1 MATRIFS
8 NTPTITIQRVPEVN
22 NNNRELLTRRENFIR
37 VPNRQ
42 DRQGYV
48 RLKLS

>member
-8 NTPTITIQRVPEVN
+8 NTPTITIQRTPEVN
-22 NNNRELLTRRENFIR
+22 NNREPLTRRENLIGF
-37 VPNRQ
+37 PNRQ
-42 DRQGYV
+42 DRQGCV

>member
-1 MATRIFS
+1 MATRIFDS
-8 NTPTITIQRVPEVN
+8 TPTTTIQRIPEVN
-22 NNNRELLTRRENFIR
+22 NNREPLTRRENFIR

-42 DRQGYV
+42 DRQGCV

>member
-8 NTPTITIQRVPEVN
+8 NTPTITIQRIPEVG
-22 NNNRELLTRRENFIR
+22 NNRESLPVEKNFIGF
-37 VPNRQ
+37 PNRQ
-42 DRQGYV
+42 DRQGCV

>member
-8 NTPTITIQRVPEVN
+8 NTPTITIQRIPGVN
-22 NNNRELLTRRENFIR
+22 NNWESLTRRENFIR

>member
-8 NTPTITIQRVPEVN
+8 NTPTITIQRIPEVN
-22 NNNRELLTRRENFIR
+22 NNREPLTRRENFIR

-42 DRQGYV
+42 NRQGYV
-48 RLKLS
+48 LLKLS